1 MEGRCTMWDLSTG
14 ARLWE
19 VTLPQEASIH
29 GVGGRVPKTV
39 CWGRDWF
46 RQQVVEAFAMGKHAR
61 LGVGSYIQLLDEE
74 LMRMVVDM
82 KV

>member
-1 MEGRCTMWDLSTG
+1 MWDLSTG

-19 VTLPQEASIH
+19 VTLPQEA
-29 GVGGRVPKTV
+29 KTV